1 MTGQTLTIVNSS
13 RDHGLTIDPDGSETL
28 DGAATR
34 RTFGVSRV
42 TIFSDG
48 GQWLTLSGS
57 YLYYSGDQTLSA
69 AGNISGTHGLGAR
82 PQRAWG
88 ELRCQTAEHGY
99 ASGDTLA
106 VASLVESDGSTT
118 RYAILFYDDT
128 NVRVIFAQNGGF
140 QIMHKTAG
148 TLHALTLAS
157 WRYRMYAEAH

>member
-1 MTGQTLTIVNSS
+1 MLPCVPGASLGVQFGLRWRRS
-13 RDHGLTIDPDGSETL
+13 R
-28 DGAATR
+28 R
-34 RTFGVSRV
+34 RR
-42 TIFSDG
+42 
-48 GQWLTLSGS
+48 
-57 YLYYSGDQTLSA
+57 A
-69 AGNISGTHGLGAR
+69 PERTHADEHHPAQR
-82 PQRAWG
+82 PNDRAQR
-88 ELRCQTAEHGY
+88 QP
-99 ASGDTLA
+99 SGDTLA